1 MISLRNIRKQFG
13 DKEILKGIDLT
24 VGAGTCTVLLGPSGS
39 GKSTLIRCINGLV
52 KPESGEIHFNGTT
65 VVMKDESSWQQHRT
79 QVGMVFQDYSLFA
92 HLSVMANM
100 TLVPVRRGIMDKA
113 TAQKEALLLLE
124 KVGLAHKAQAHPS
137 ELSGGQQQRVAI
149 VRALMMRPKVMLF
162 DEPTSAL
169 DPESIGSVLTVM
181 RDLAEK
187 GMTMIIVTHE
197 MRFAREVSDHIV
209 FMEDGRIVEQGP
221 PDEIFERPTQE
232 RTRAFFSNVH

>member
-1 MISLRNIRKQFG
+1 MISLRYIRKQFG